1 MRFTLRSSRTKTLSA
16 RGVRIAKVFV
26 RIWAGLT
33 IAFGIG
39 FAIIGAIDWDRANA
53 SVNWPTAQGTVTE
66 SRIHH
71 TTSSKRGH
79 VRHHYAAHV
88 MFRYTVE
95 AREFTASRITFRTTT
110 SSESAA
116 REQVA
121 AYPVG
126 ATVTVHHAPDD
137 PALACLEP
145 GAGDLQ
151 WLPLAIGAVAVAV
164 GSAIGWFVPRRLD
177 ARLRES
183 EATGADERAIQP

>member
-1 MRFTLRSSRTKTLSA
+1 MRFTLRSSRAKTLSA
-16 RGVRIAKVFV
+16 RGVRIAKMFV

-88 MFRYTVE
+88 AFRYTVDG
-95 AREFTASRITFRTTT
+95 REFTASRITFRTTS

-116 REQVA
+116 NATVA
-121 AYPVG
+121 KYPVG
-126 ATVTVHHAPDD
+126 SSVTVHHAPDD